1 MIHSARLHA
10 MAGAVEVSD
19 SVRRKAVALG
29 DAGARWME
37 GLPAT
42 IARFE
47 ERWQIEVGAPFG
59 AGSAAYVASATTADG
74 VPAVLKLAM
83 PDGLE
88 GNGAFAQELRAV
100 RQGQGRGYADLF
112 EFDEAGR
119 AMLLER
125 LGRPMN
131 DLGLPIEAQID
142 AIAATVAQGWQRP
155 DDPSLWR
162 TGAEQAEWLERWI
175 GTRWDVLD
183 RPCPEP
189 AVRLAQEFA
198 RRRCAAFD
206 DLTAVAIHGDAHPW
220 NVLESPRGGY
230 KLIDPDGMWSEPA
243 HDLAIPLR
251 HWNDELL
258 AQDASATLRSWCAR
272 LQETTGVDAQ
282 AIWEW
287 AHVER
292 VSTGL
297 FLLSL
302 GDPIGLPF
310 LEVAGSV
317 AA

>member
-1 MIHSARLHA
+1 MN
-10 MAGAVEVSD
+10 
-19 SVRRKAVALG
+19 
-29 DAGARWME
+29 
-37 GLPAT
+37 
-42 IARFE
+42 
-47 ERWQIEVGAPFG
+47 
-59 AGSAAYVASATTADG
+59 ATTADG

-88 GNGAFAQELRAV
+88 GNGRFAQELQAV

-112 EFDEAGR
+112 EFDEDRR

-131 DLGLPIEAQID
+131 DLRLPIEAQID

-155 DDPSLWR
+155 DNPSIWR
-162 TGAEQAEWLERWI
+162 TGAEQAEWLERSM
-175 GTRWDVLD
+175 GTRWEELD

-189 AVRLAQEFA
+189 AVRLAQEYA

-206 DLTAVAIHGDAHPW
+206 EHTAIAIHGDAHPW
-220 NVLESPRGGY
+220 NVLESPTGGF

-243 HDLAIPLR
+243 HDLGIPLR

-258 AQDASATLRSWCAR
+258 ARDARAALRSWCLR
-272 LQETTGVDAQ
+272 LCETTGVDAQ

-287 AHVER
+287 AHIER

-302 GDPIGLPF
+302 GDPIGAPF
-310 LEVAGSV
+310 LEVAGRV